1 MSEYEQWR
9 TGDDVDDDA
18 LWVGRQNDE
27 QVHGMKIML
36 ITDWDSVSALRVQE
50 SLSPYPLA
58 LSLSDALYKHSIKYV
73 FAYMSQQC
81 GRYRESVYF
90 VGGCACVCVPPP
102 NKCRSRSRSK

>member
-1 MSEYEQWR
+1 MCVYCPQKRGQIDTPLAACALLVCVCANMSEYEQWR
-9 TGDDVDDDA
+9 TGDDVDDA

-58 LSLSDALYKHSIKYV
+58 LSL
-73 FAYMSQQC
+73 
-81 GRYRESVYF
+81 
-90 VGGCACVCVPPP
+90 
-102 NKCRSRSRSK
+102 